1 MTLARKAEERADS
14 ATPSNGTGGVDAT
27 ELREVISSLFSDE
40 NINLKTVLNQE
51 QVVALATALA
61 FAERYNVTL
70 IVRIAMLL
78 MQLKVSEK
86 ARGRVDMRSVL
97 MSFLG
102 RNEQDDLKDFQ
113 KLLR

>member
-1 MTLARKAEERADS
+1 MTLARTAEESADS
-14 ATPSNGTGGVDAT
+14 AKPSTGVDAT

-70 IVRIAMLL
+70 IVRVAMLL